1 MSVFDAT
8 REFWGRSFDARS
20 NARVSLE
27 FNLAWVREVRGRPHV
42 RARPISTSYYLFI
55 FFIYLIRSFSRLSIR
70 EREREGKKK
79 SRSAAGKEKK
89 MEREKSSEHFKVLFF
104 LARFESTKLT
114 IESFFSFEHHRVPKP
129 RVAKP
134 VSATRAPPKPV
145 PPRRDATARLAT
157 STPWASA
164 TARRTSTNTPRSTY
178 RKNSRRTAT
187 STKVTCCT
195 GRLRSPVSSV
205 PVRSP
210 STWLLPC
217 KLAYRRKRKE
227 RGKWRRGENFC
238 RTKCFSKQE

>member
-1 MSVFDAT
+1 MCLLWAT
-8 REFWGRSFDARS
+8 TLTTTITDKIDDNFS
-20 NARVSLE
+20 SL
-27 FNLAWVREVRGRPHV
+27 
-42 RARPISTSYYLFI
+42 
-55 FFIYLIRSFSRLSIR
+55 
-70 EREREGKKK
+70 
-79 SRSAAGKEKK
+79 
-89 MEREKSSEHFKVLFF
+89 
-104 LARFESTKLT
+104 
-114 IESFFSFEHHRVPKP
+114 HHNRVPNP

-134 VSATRAPPKPV
+134 VSATRVPPKPV
-145 PPRRDATARLAT
+145 PPRRDATVRLAT

-210 STWLLPC
+210 STWLPPC
-217 KLAYRRKRKE
+217 KKFE
-227 RGKWRRGENFC
+227 REKGRRGENFC